1 MYVYSLI
8 VLYAGKLSC
17 CITPTLHC
25 KWKFVPHSIWNL
37 LLLFAY
43 HHIWVALNMYANMLN
58 RLKNYF
64 GIENI
69 FVEFSIHKMKL
80 FKNTISIHNDKWF
93 RFDKCKHNANK
104 IKCNLSNLNNIYWN
118 CFTIEQN
125 LKTDSQLN
133 EKQIFYIFPLHS
145 FNINKHHLLPRA
157 LFQNG
162 NLIHAS
168 YA

>member
-69 FVEFSIHKMKL
+69 FVEFSIHKMEL
-80 FKNTISIHNDKWF
+80 FKDTISIHNDKWF
-93 RFDKCKHNANK
+93 HFHKCKHNSNN
-104 IKCNLSNLNNIYWN
+104 IKCNRSNFNNIYWN

-133 EKQIFYIFPLHS
+133 GNRFFYIFS
-145 FNINKHHLLPRA
+145 FA
-157 LFQNG
+157 QF
-162 NLIHAS
+162 
-168 YA
+168 

>member
-80 FKNTISIHNDKWF
+80 FKNTISIHNDK
-93 RFDKCKHNANK
+93 HNANK
-104 IKCNLSNLNNIYWN
+104 IKCNRSNFNNIYWN
-118 CFTIEQN
+118 CFTIQPKFKN
-125 LKTDSQLN
+125 CFSVKW
-133 EKQIFYIFPLHS
+133 KQIFYIFS
-145 FNINKHHLLPRA
+145 FAQL
-157 LFQNG
+157 
-162 NLIHAS
+162 
-168 YA
+168 

>member
-69 FVEFSIHKMKL
+69 FVEL
-80 FKNTISIHNDKWF
+80 F
-93 RFDKCKHNANK
+93 RFNKCKHNSNN
-104 IKCNLSNLNNIYWN
+104 IKCKRSNVYNIYWN

-133 EKQIFYIFPLHS
+133 GNRFFIFFPLHS
-145 FNINKHHLLPRA
+145 LNINKHHLLPRA